1 MGKLQH
7 RNSRTGGHLNT
18 FTIQP
23 LHYDFIHSKSGEPLH
38 PSDPTWP
45 FSFPISRF
53 LLCSLLSS
61 LPPPKLSS
69 SLKADQEAPACSMLP
84 KERSIMHAALLTFLP
99 CTGIQPEERSY
110 IRAAMTMNTF
120 YDNYSYAFQV
130 LPRVV
135 ALLILNNG
143 LGAFAQ
149 CLNYNFIVYAKKGL

>member
-38 PSDPTWP
+38 PTWP

-69 SLKADQEAPACSMLP
+69 LALALNASFSSSLMADQEAPACSMLP
-84 KERSIMHAALLTFLP
+84 KERSIMHAALLTFSP
-99 CTGIQPEERSY
+99 CTVDIQPEERSY

-135 ALLILNNG
+135 ALLAYTTSLYM
-143 LGAFAQ
+143 Q
-149 CLNYNFIVYAKKGL
+149 KRVCS